1 MNHKKLTLL
10 TLFQMALLTS
20 TTGTKTE
27 RVFSSS
33 GLWVTNNF
41 FFFCFWRLFNS
52 FLKYN
57 TDQFQEWLKILFI
70 RQFFSS
76 DFETKTAAP
85 QQHLLW
91 NRFKPNSLFISNIS
105 NKKMFKFLSQN
116 KKNHFLLLFSS
127 CFIAPG
133 CSLVSERQL
142 VWAVVWRLSY
152 LCAGIY
158 FWGMGCSPS
167 VRAPGHS
174 PGRGL
179 ESSCFPVR
187 RGLCPRR
194 LWSQSSP
201 LARGSTRR
209 RCWTSNRRCHPW
221 RQGSLLSRSKTV
233 LGWK

>member
-41 FFFCFWRLFNS
+41 FFFVSDDFLILFWNTILTNFKNDWRS
-52 FLKYN
+52 FLFGN
-57 TDQFQEWLKILFI
+57 FSVLTLKP
-70 RQFFSS
+70 
-76 DFETKTAAP
+76 K
-85 QQHLLW
+85 QQHH
-91 NRFKPNSLFISNIS
+91 SNIFYEIDS
-105 NKKMFKFLSQN
+105 NQIRCSSRISQIKKCLNFCHKT

-133 CSLVSERQL
+133 CSLVSEWQS
-142 VWAVVWRLSY
+142 VWAVVLRLSY

-201 LARGSTRR
+201 LARGSIRR